1 MSIKLGYPI
10 NAKSQR
16 FCKMS
21 PFEFGQEQKWPS
33 LTSLKNDKN
42 PLFCLQLYYRN
53 HRCKNQKPAIV
64 HSEIQSLFKLGSDFF
79 VLIRFPGR
87 SLWYSA
93 SWPCLDFQHHD
104 CIARWEKARIFDGV
118 RSSLHFFFFHIYAD
132 TSTFHGNFALVVIF
146 IGRKFQNLNCLGK
159 KFISSRV
166 PKLLRFGAA
175 ILISSSTSKKP
186 NSPTKKI

>member
-16 FCKMS
+16 FLQNVTFWIRTRTEMTILNVIEKRQKS
-21 PFEFGQEQKWPS
+21 PFLPSALLQKSS
-33 LTSLKNDKN
+33 LQKPKACHRSQWNSVLVQAWKW
-42 PLFCLQLYYRN
+42 LFCSYSFPWP
-53 HRCKNQKPAIV
+53 KPLVQCILA
-64 HSEIQSLFKLGSDFF
+64 LP
-79 VLIRFPGR
+79 RFSTSRLHCALRKSQNFWRR
-87 SLWYSA
+87 SFL
-93 SWPCLDFQHHD
+93 PP
-104 CIARWEKARIFDGV
+104 
-118 RSSLHFFFFHIYAD
+118 FFFHIYAD

-146 IGRKFQNLNCLGK
+146 IGRKFQNLKCLGK

-166 PKLLRFGAA
+166 PKLIRFGAA

>member
-16 FCKMS
+16 FLQYVTFWIRTRTEMTILNVIEKRQKS
-21 PFEFGQEQKWPS
+21 PFLPSALLQKSS
-33 LTSLKNDKN
+33 L
-42 PLFCLQLYYRN
+42 
-53 HRCKNQKPAIV
+53 QKPKAC
-64 HSEIQSLFKLGSDFF
+64 HRSQSLFKLGSDFF

-118 RSSLHFFFFHIYAD
+118 PSSLHFFFIFMQILRP
-132 TSTFHGNFALVVIF
+132 STEISRLLWFSLVANSKIWSVWARNSLVVESQSYF
-146 IGRKFQNLNCLGK
+146 VSERPF
-159 KFISSRV
+159 
-166 PKLLRFGAA
+166 
-175 ILISSSTSKKP
+175 
-186 NSPTKKI
+186 